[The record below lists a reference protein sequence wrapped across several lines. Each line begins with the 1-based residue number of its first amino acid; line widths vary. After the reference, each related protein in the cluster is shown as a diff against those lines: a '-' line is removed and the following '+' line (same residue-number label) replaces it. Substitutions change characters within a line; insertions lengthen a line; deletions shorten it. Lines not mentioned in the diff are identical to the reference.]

1 MKHSQT
7 LNTSDHKETTYMVK
21 CLYPHKDNRCS
32 NHTTDHKCTKSLR
45 TCLYMEMIIPVNIN
59 DITEL
64 HGTLLSCIEECK
76 NQTDTPLDKDSLLS
90 MLRRAEEI
98 VSIYT
103 S

>member
-1 MKHSQT
+1 
-7 LNTSDHKETTYMVK
+7 
-21 CLYPHKDNRCS
+21 
-32 NHTTDHKCTKSLR
+32 
-45 TCLYMEMIIPVNIN
+45 MEMIIPVNIN